1 MFKISICNEMEMREE
16 QTKNKFLIGKLKH
29 KFLQKMLTE
38 FVSTTHLKDDR
49 VVVGS
54 SIGEDAAVID
64 MGDKY
69 LVAKTDPITFVTD
82 EIGYYA
88 VNVNVNDVVCTGATP
103 KWFQSTI
110 LLPAKH
116 TDEDLIATIF
126 KNIHDTC
133 KSFGITVIGGHTE
146 ITAALDRPIV
156 IGSLLG
162 EVEKDKLV
170 LTSGAKAGDSIIL
183 TKGIFIEGT
192 SIIARE
198 KEVFLKEKGYGNQ
211 FIEKCKNYLFDPGI
225 SIFKEAVI
233 SNDNFTVTSMHDLT
247 EGGLF
252 CGIAETAIAS
262 KLGVIID
269 KDKINVL
276 PEPREL
282 SKIFNINPYSTI
294 SSGSLIISINPKFAR
309 DLINLLA
316 KNGVASATIGKFT
329 KDEGKYLLLDENNK
343 EKVMIYTEIDEIT
356 KIV

>member
-1 MFKISICNEMEMREE
+1 MFIISICNEMEMREK
-16 QTKNKFLIGKLKH
+16 QTENKFLLGKLKH
-29 KFLQKMLTE
+29 KFLQKMLSD

-64 MGDKY
+64 MGDRY

-116 TDEDLIATIF
+116 TDEDLIESIF
-126 KNIHDTC
+126 RNIHDTC

-146 ITAALDRPIV
+146 ITAGLDRPIV
-156 IGSLLG
+156 VGSLLG
-162 EVEKDKLV
+162 EVDKEKLV
-170 LTSGAKAGDSIIL
+170 LSSGAKEDDLIIL

-192 SIIARE
+192 CIIARE
-198 KEVFLKEKGYGNQ
+198 KENFLKEKGYSSQ
-211 FIEKCKNYLFDPGI
+211 FIEKCKNYLYDPGI
-225 SIFKEAVI
+225 SIFKEAVV
-233 SNDNFTVTSMHDLT
+233 SNNNFTVTSMHDIT

-262 KLGVIID
+262 KLGVFIN
-269 KDKINVL
+269 KSKINVL
-276 PEPREL
+276 PEPSVL
-282 SKIFNINPYSTI
+282 SKIFNIDPYSTI
-294 SSGSLIISINPKFAR
+294 SSGSLLISINPEFAR

-316 KNGVASATIGKFT
+316 KNGVASEAIGKFT
-329 KDEGKYLLLDENNK
+329 KDEGKYLIVDGNNS
-343 EKVMIYTEIDEIT
+343 EKTMVYTEVDEIT

>member
-1 MFKISICNEMEMREE
+1 MKENKI
-16 QTKNKFLIGKLKH
+16 KFLTGKLTH
-29 KFLQKMLTE
+29 KYLQKMLSE
-38 FVSTTHLKDDR
+38 FVSPTRLKDDR

-54 SIGEDAAVID
+54 NIGEDAAVID

-69 LVAKTDPITFVTD
+69 LVSKTDPITFVTD

-103 KWFQSTI
+103 KWFHSTI
-110 LLPAKH
+110 LLPAKQ
-116 TDEDLIATIF
+116 TDEELIETIF

-133 KSFGITVIGGHTE
+133 KSLGITVVGGHTE

-162 EVEKDKLV
+162 EVEKEKLV
-170 LTSGAKAGDSIIL
+170 LSSGAKEDDLIIL

-198 KEVFLKEKGYGNQ
+198 KEDFLKKKGCSNR
-211 FIEKCKNYLFDPGI
+211 FIEKCKNYLYDPGI
-225 SIFKEAVI
+225 SIYKEAFV
-233 SNDNFTVTSMHDLT
+233 SNDNFTITSMHDIT

-262 KLGVIID
+262 KLGVLID

-276 PEPREL
+276 PEPSKL
-282 SKIFNINPYSTI
+282 SKIFNIDPYSTI
-294 SSGSLIISINPKFAR
+294 SSGSLILSLNPEFAK
-309 DLINLLA
+309 DLISLLA
-316 KNGVASATIGKFT
+316 KNGVASEIIGKFT
-329 KDEGKYLLLDENNK
+329 KDEGRYLIRDGNNR
-343 EKVMIYTEIDEIT
+343 EKAMIYTEVDEIT
-356 KIV
+356 KII